1 MAHPDRLTSPR
12 HRVWSALLAAGLV
25 CASPWLTAAEEDLS
39 RDEAKQKLNQTEQ
52 ELQSSRVKAE
62 GLSKDLAALAEEP
75 MVGPALESQVAALGF
90 LALLAGVA
98 GVTDR
103 RLGPRAAQVATALIG
118 WLILAGIVL
127 VGPLADLMQGPAQ
140 SAIVRFAAHANPLV
154 VAERGLG
161 LDWLHQSLTYRL
173 TPLGESYAY
182 LLGDLAWWK
191 TALGHFF
198 VGSGLIVFGATGLR
212 RRQTR

>member
-1 MAHPDRLTSPR
+1 VLALIRFVVALEMLLLPLWAGAMCVRHGPLEPEIPRLK
-12 HRVWSALLAAGLV
+12 SAVFRLWRASWAVALAAAV
-25 CASPWLTAAEEDLS
+25 TVA
-39 RDEAKQKLNQTEQ
+39 
-52 ELQSSRVKAE
+52 
-62 GLSKDLAALAEEP
+62 LAALAEEP

-198 VGSGLIVFGATGLR
+198 VGSGLIVFGATGFAR
-212 RRQTR
+212 REAQR